1 MPTIMVIIVD
11 NGAGVGPVICLRPAR
26 VTGKTVN
33 HGKE

>member
-1 MPTIMVIIVD
+1 MPTKVLLIVN
-11 NGAGVGPVICLRPAR
+11 NGARVGPVICLRPAR